1 MKKYL
6 AYIFLLLV
14 CAACQKEENLGEG
27 NLTVALHVK
36 SELQKAQLTRALVDD
51 RSKLDDKAVIRI
63 RNSRNQ
69 LLREYRSLANMPNV
83 IHLISGQY
91 KIEAYTGDRMAVSEQ
106 LPFYEGKADFTIS
119 KGENTNVELPLY
131 VKNTVVKVAFSEA
144 AMQKYSSATVKI
156 SSKAGEISFDKAHL
170 DKTGYFILGEGE
182 TSLKWNITA
191 TTAEGVEYSKEG
203 EAKNIK
209 PSTIYTFNF
218 DYSDAEFNKG
228 GGVIA
233 PVIEVEPIEPRV
245 EDMVVNMP
253 PKIEIQ
259 EKGLLYPLA
268 PKNFALNEK
277 ADKVEISVRTS
288 SRLKSLELSSSAFID
303 KFSLGQSVVDLQ
315 SMAENTKEQLLSKG
329 LKYVNEYDPELK
341 VTSAKITFGEEFMGV
356 LTSGSEA
363 TYRFEIKAED
373 DNHIVKK
380 GTLEFI
386 VSNAVVRTIEFKQT
400 DIWATRAELK
410 ANVNTKLLASLEPGE
425 KELAI
430 QYRKEGEQ
438 VWQKK
443 VYNGG
448 GETMDVKI
456 DNLTPNTRYEY
467 RAYCKGQTQDART
480 YTFTTEAAGQ
490 LPNSGFEEHYL
501 SGAALFFNQEGGIP
515 FWGTGNPGSATMN
528 KNVTTFD
535 SSVKA
540 PQTSGSGSLKMKSQ
554 FVGVGIVGKF
564 AAGNIFS
571 GTYVR
576 TDGTDGVLN
585 FGRPFKSRPAKLR
598 GYLKYIPQNI
608 TKRGDKSPADAPQV
622 GQMDKGY
629 IYIALGDWAVDEDAT
644 SESPITIK
652 TAVPKL
658 FDKNSKSIIAYGEKV
673 LESATEG
680 EAMIPFE
687 IPLDYR
693 DLNRLPKYI
702 VVVATSSKYGDYF
715 TGGEGSTLWLD
726 DLELVYE

>member
-14 CAACQKEENLGEG
+14 CAACQKEENFGEG

-36 SELQKAQLTRALVDD
+36 SELQNAQLTRALVDD
-51 RSKLDDKAVIRI
+51 HSKLDDKTVIRI
-63 RNSRNQ
+63 RNSRNE

-106 LPFYEGKADFTIS
+106 LPYYEGMTDFTIS

-131 VKNTVVKVAFSEA
+131 VKNSVVKVAFSEA

-182 TSLKWNITA
+182 TTLKWNITA
-191 TTAEGVEYSKEG
+191 TTTDGVEYNKEG

-228 GGVIA
+228 GGVVA
-233 PVIEVEPIEPRV
+233 PVIEVEPIDPRV

-259 EKGLLYPLA
+259 KGGFLSPLA
-268 PKNFALNEK
+268 PISFIVNEK
-277 ADKVEISVRTS
+277 TGNVDISVRTS
-288 SRLKSLELSSSAFID
+288 SQLKSLELSSQVLNG
-303 KFSLGQSVVDLQ
+303 KFGLSTSTVDLQ
-315 SMAENTKEQLLSKG
+315 LMAENIKEQLLEKG
-329 LKYVNEYDPELK
+329 LKYVNEYDQKLMK
-341 VTSAKITFGEEFMGV
+341 TTAKITFTEKLLGLLNTEEAV
-356 LTSGSEA
+356 
-363 TYRFEIKAED
+363 YRFDIKAKD
-373 DNHIVKK
+373 ANDLVKT
-380 GTLEFI
+380 GELEFRI
-386 VSNAVVRTIEFKQT
+386 VPNAIVRTIDFNQT

-410 ANVNTKLLASLEPGE
+410 ASVNTKLLAGLAPED
-425 KELAI
+425 KELGI
-430 QYRKEGEQ
+430 QYRKLGDSEWNKQIYTGT
-438 VWQKK
+438 
-443 VYNGG
+443 
-448 GETMDVKI
+448 GETMSVKI
-456 DNLTPNTRYEY
+456 SNLLPQTKYEY
-467 RAYCKGQTQDART
+467 RAYCKGQDSEAKI
-480 YTFTTEAAGQ
+480 YTFTTEAASQ
-490 LPNSGFEEHYL
+490 LSNAGFEDYYKN
-501 SGAALFFNQEGGIP
+501 GKVLFFNKENGDP
-515 FWGTGNPGSATMN
+515 FWGTGNPGSS
-528 KNVTTFD
+528 KLSINVTTFD
-535 SSVKA
+535 SSLKA
-540 PQTSGSGSLKMKSQ
+540 PGSLGKGSLKMRSQ
-554 FVGVGIVGKF
+554 FVGFFGLGKF

-598 GYLKYIPQNI
+598 GYLKYIPQKI
-608 TKRGDKSPADAPQV
+608 TKRGANSPADAPQV

-629 IYIALGDWAVDEDAT
+629 IYIALGDWSVDEDAT

-673 LESATEG
+673 LESATG
-680 EAMIPFE
+680 EEMIPFE

-693 DLNRLPKYI
+693 ALNRLPKYI